1 MEDFVYIIL
10 IVIWLL
16 VSFLKRKPKADKQAD
31 VPSAGQGETDS
42 GESRE
47 VTVDDMLEEY
57 FGSGE
62 KKEKPEK
69 QEPVFN
75 ASDRRRDDRH
85 ERIEDRREKELLDQ
99 RDETP
104 MWGKEGRKVSKRKP
118 EAEKYADKGHTS
130 EDQKKASEA
139 ELKTID
145 ELIASHKKQ
154 EAMRLAREE
163 ADDSATAGLEGLPEF
178 DLRQAVIFSEI
189 LNRKYD

>member
-1 MEDFVYIIL
+1 MEEFVYIIL

-31 VPSAGQGETDS
+31 VPPTGQGETDT

-75 ASDRRRDDRH
+75 ASERQRDDSY
-85 ERIEDRREKELLDQ
+85 ERLEDRREKELLDQ

-104 MWGKEGRKVSKRKP
+104 MWGKEDRRASRRIP
-118 EAEKYADKGHTS
+118 EAEKYVDKGQS
-130 EDQKKASEA
+130 SADQKKASEA
-139 ELKTID
+139 EMKTID

-163 ADDSATAGLEGLPEF
+163 ADDGDTGGLEGLPEF

-189 LNRKYD
+189 LNRKYN